1 MISFCFYI
9 SDFTVSTILE
19 LGLQNGRGKE
29 NIRERNKHIPVQWI
43 QKFKRGRKRIKNKG
57 RTEKGRSLSAL
68 LDLLRGNIRP
78 ETPDWLPVDT
88 HTCTH
93 THVHARTHTL
103 ADTFV
108 LSGPM
113 GAKLLLARLLN
124 IGVSKISNCINI
136 KVEVV
141 CVLKLRFSIGEL
153 NNRCKWQ
160 HVINVCMDRCLPC
173 RPSL

>member
-9 SDFTVSTILE
+9 SHFTVSTILE
-19 LGLQNGRGKE
+19 LGFRNGRGKE

-124 IGVSKISNCINI
+124 IGVSTTETEKEDTFTFSVLNTLIQVCLSLSACISHFLLI
-136 KVEVV
+136 
-141 CVLKLRFSIGEL
+141 L
-153 NNRCKWQ
+153 NKQ
-160 HVINVCMDRCLPC
+160 E
-173 RPSL
+173 